1 MCCVAQLCPTLRDP
15 RDCSPSARGI
25 SQAYSQAKIPEWV
38 AISFSSVLL
47 VFLHLLSHV
56 QLFATPWTAACQAA
70 LSFTISRSLLKLM
83 SIESVMPSTHLVLC
97 HPLLVLPSIFP
108 SISILLT
115 CMEKSLTIYLCC
127 TIYILTFQRNTVE
140 FHIEHKELA
149 LLHLKYK
156 SFIELP
162 RVTQFFNLG
171 VGWGWG
177 F

>member
-1 MCCVAQLCPTLRDP
+1 M
-15 RDCSPSARGI
+15 
-25 SQAYSQAKIPEWV
+25 
-38 AISFSSVLL
+38 FFNHSV
-47 VFLHLLSHV
+47 VSDS
-56 QLFATPWTAACQAA
+56 ATPWAAAHQDS
-70 LSFTISRSLLKLM
+70 LSFTISQSLLKFM
-83 SIESVMPSTHLVLC
+83 SIKSVMPSTHLVLC

-115 CMEKSLTIYLCC
+115 YMEKSLSIYLCC

-140 FHIEHKELA
+140 FHIEHKELP

-162 RVTQFFNLG
+162 NSQFGNLVTQLFNLG